1 MSTSFDLKCDV
12 LLYKKWKKQGLEL
25 QINFNLG
32 QVLQA
37 PRWHSQQQLL
47 DQAILLIWDH
57 IIAKEKLSRFY
68 KTKPFFF
75 SIFSIFFFFFYFLM
89 SGVWEGK
96 RPVSGQSGFWKF
108 AGLLDWTWH
117 PVRALHW
124 DRRNKS
130 DGFMNILA
138 LRIYFRNWMLL
149 FKFTAYKN
157 R

>member
-1 MSTSFDLKCDV
+1 MFSY
-12 LLYKKWKKQGLEL
+12 LLHKKQYLWQVSQKL
-25 QINFNLG
+25 INVEARSWEFLPASEWVRILKNFWYH
-32 QVLQA
+32 
-37 PRWHSQQQLL
+37 PKFDWHFTQHHDYYS
-47 DQAILLIWDH
+47 I
-57 IIAKEKLSRFY
+57 SRNV
-68 KTKPFFF
+68 K
-75 SIFSIFFFFFYFLM
+75 
-89 SGVWEGK
+89 VR